1 MRKRDKNTE
10 PKSTSSVEEK
20 IRKHRIREAAF
31 FIVFLIVVLLLI
43 ELI

>member
-1 MRKRDKNTE
+1 MKKRDKNTE
-10 PKSTSSVEEK
+10 RKSASSVEDK

-43 ELI
+43 DLL